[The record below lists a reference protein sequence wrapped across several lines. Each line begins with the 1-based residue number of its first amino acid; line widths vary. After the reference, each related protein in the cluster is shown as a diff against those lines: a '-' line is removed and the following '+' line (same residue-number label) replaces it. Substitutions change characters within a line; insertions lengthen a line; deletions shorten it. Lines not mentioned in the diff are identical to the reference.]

1 MPLVALLVVIFFSVC
16 LALSPTIGSTRRMFL
31 ATTPALVFATLPKI
45 ALGVDGI
52 SVEVLNEG
60 SGPTPQRTQ
69 TAKVDYTLWV
79 NGFEKAGKQV
89 DSSKGLLKGPFKFV
103 VGVGQVIPG
112 WDRTVAEMRVGEK
125 RRVVIDPSL
134 GYGEKGMGPIPG
146 NSPLYFE
153 IELLELAEMKPLN
166 AEQRQWLEEH
176 PVP

>member
-1 MPLVALLVVIFFSVC
+1 
-16 LALSPTIGSTRRMFL
+16 MFL
-31 ATTPALVFATLPKI
+31 ETTPALVIATLPKI

-52 SVEVLNEG
+52 SVEVLQEG

-79 NGFEKAGKQV
+79 NGFQKKQI

-166 AEQRQWLEEH
+166 AEQMQWLEEH